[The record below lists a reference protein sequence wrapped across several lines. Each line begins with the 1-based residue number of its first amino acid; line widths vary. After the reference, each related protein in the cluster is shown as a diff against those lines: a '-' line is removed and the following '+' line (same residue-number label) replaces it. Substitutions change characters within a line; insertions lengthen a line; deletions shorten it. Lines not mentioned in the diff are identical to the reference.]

1 MTVIH
6 VYGISV
12 EKMKG
17 LKNKEKRSTS
27 SVRSREDLV
36 PRVEVIKVGVGD
48 FKIGKEGQVL
58 ETILGCCVG
67 ICLYDEKRKIGGLLH
82 TMLPTAPRSENID
95 PVRYFNTG
103 LIEIL
108 RVLKIEYGIDKTDL
122 TAKLFGGAKLI
133 LKLNHNIGKDNVENA
148 RRFLKQK
155 RIKIVSQKVGGNRGY
170 KIEFDIS
177 TGTVKCQLLG
187 KNLEF

>member
-1 MTVIH
+1 
-6 VYGISV
+6 
-12 EKMKG
+12 MKG
-17 LKNKEKRSTS
+17 LKNTEKGSAS
-27 SVRSREDLV
+27 SIHSRKDIV
-36 PRVEVIKVGVGD
+36 PDIEVIKVDVGD

-67 ICLYDEKRKIGGLLH
+67 ICLYDERRKIGGLLH
-82 TMLPTAPRSENID
+82 TMLPNAPRSKNID

-108 RVLKIEYGIDKTDL
+108 RVMKSEYGIIETDL

-133 LKLNHNIGKDNVENA
+133 PNLNQNIGRDNIDNA
-148 RRFLKQK
+148 RLFLKQK
-155 RIKIVSQKVGGNRGY
+155 RIQIVSQRVGGNRGY
-170 KIEFDIS
+170 KIEFYIS

-187 KNLEF
+187 ENSDVRVQ

>member
-1 MTVIH
+1 M
-6 VYGISV
+6 
-12 EKMKG
+12 
-17 LKNKEKRSTS
+17 
-27 SVRSREDLV
+27 RSRKALV
-36 PRVEVIKVGVGD
+36 PEVEVIKVGVGD

-67 ICLYDEKRKIGGLLH
+67 ICLYNEQRKIGGLLH
-82 TMLPTAPRSENID
+82 TMLPTAPRSKNID

-108 RVLKIEYGIDKTDL
+108 RVMKSEYGINEADL

-133 LKLNHNIGKDNVENA
+133 LNLNQNIGKDNVENA
-148 RRFLKQK
+148 RCFLKQK
-155 RIKIVSQKVGGNRGY
+155 RIKIISQKVGGNRGY

-177 TGTVKCQLLG
+177 TGIVKCQLLG
-187 KNLEF
+187 KNSNFEVH